1 MIECASIKEANTA
14 AEALSITVSLRGYF
28 DDLLSPPRPK
38 RTVKMERVVVSVKN
52 CQMVLTRI
60 GETTPSFSEIR
71 NRRALPRVGD
81 LVVFLVA
88 GELVHV
94 RVKQILAQGEGTF
107 VVSLKEVVAE
117 DARRRGPIAIEST
130 AALGGRGSFSQVTSP
145 LRNAFSALV
154 ASVQISKG
162 LTF

>member
-1 MIECASIKEANTA
+1 MRHHRFFTLANGDRIVRPPDVIECASNERAIKEANTATRA
-14 AEALSITVSLRGYF
+14 AEALSITASLRGYF

-38 RTVKMERVVVSVKN
+38 RTVKMERVVSSVKN

-81 LVVFLVA
+81 LIVFLVA

-94 RVKQILAQGEGTF
+94 KVEQILAPPQGEGTF
-107 VVSLKEVVAE
+107 VVSLKEIVAE
-117 DARRRGPIAIEST
+117 
-130 AALGGRGSFSQVTSP
+130 GRS
-145 LRNAFSALV
+145 L
-154 ASVQISKG
+154 
-162 LTF
+162 

>member
-1 MIECASIKEANTA
+1 MRHHRFFTLASSDAIVRPPDVIECASIKDTA
-14 AEALSITVSLRGYF
+14 AEALSITASLRGYF
-28 DDLLSPPRPK
+28 DDLLSPARPK
-38 RTVKMERVVVSVKN
+38 RTVKMERIVVSVKN

-94 RVKQILAQGEGTF
+94 RVEQILAQGEGTF
-107 VVSLKEVVAE
+107 AVSLKEIVAE
-117 DARRRGPIAIEST
+117 
-130 AALGGRGSFSQVTSP
+130 GRSH
-145 LRNAFSALV
+145 
-154 ASVQISKG
+154 
-162 LTF
+162 

>member
-14 AEALSITVSLRGYF
+14 AEALSITASLRGYF

-38 RTVKMERVVVSVKN
+38 RTVKMERVVVV
-52 CQMVLTRI
+52 I

-94 RVKQILAQGEGTF
+94 RVEQILAQGEGTF

-117 DARRRGPIAIEST
+117 
-130 AALGGRGSFSQVTSP
+130 GRS
-145 LRNAFSALV
+145 L
-154 ASVQISKG
+154 
-162 LTF
+162 

>member
-1 MIECASIKEANTA
+1 MIECASTNEANTA
-14 AEALSITVSLRGYF
+14 AEALSITASLRGYF

-94 RVKQILAQGEGTF
+94 RVEQILAQGEGTF

-117 DARRRGPIAIEST
+117 
-130 AALGGRGSFSQVTSP
+130 GRS
-145 LRNAFSALV
+145 L
-154 ASVQISKG
+154 
-162 LTF
+162 

>member
-1 MIECASIKEANTA
+1 MRHHRIFTLASGDRIVRPPDVIECASNERTTKEANTA
-14 AEALSITVSLRGYF
+14 TRVAKALSTTASLRGYF
-28 DDLLSPPRPK
+28 DDLLAAPRPK

-94 RVKQILAQGEGTF
+94 RIEQILAQGEGTF
-107 VVSLKEVVAE
+107 VVSLKEVVVE
-117 DARRRGPIAIEST
+117 
-130 AALGGRGSFSQVTSP
+130 GRS
-145 LRNAFSALV
+145 L
-154 ASVQISKG
+154 
-162 LTF
+162 